1 MLSEYIDLGGF
12 IYMKRIAALWIGL
25 TFILASI
32 VPASAY
38 ERAAAAA
45 SAAVF
50 TDIGSHWAR
59 TTIQTMVASGILDGY
74 PDGTFRPEE
83 PVQVDQFVKMLIL
96 SYSEL
101 HQNGSRSWKSEFL
114 NVLSPENQAIV
125 KQDYRY
131 FSFLPSTVGYWAKD
145 FIDIAS
151 DLHFLNKSR
160 YADFQTDLTRENVA
174 EILYYTLQETEFLED
189 GLFGQKMASAYGD
202 ITSASERE
210 QRFIAEAL
218 VKGIMEGYPNGF
230 FGVGEKVTRAQA
242 LVILNRLTNKES
254 RIKIAV
260 SPDKLERLVPT
271 QAGGDKIVVFPDKR
285 MWDMYESL
293 GAIGG
298 LRGANHDLFETT
310 LRLYKDQ
317 SEKDQVQTRPSG
329 SGEVQEEAAIW
340 LDPGYN
346 TYGITIRLRE
356 GTLARNQ
363 EVVEQF
369 ANGLFGYNA
378 SAFKDLFGSV
388 CAKVADGQAVTGTY
402 SLIGGDAVNVL
413 VDNAAKTVIFT
424 VAAKK

>member
-1 MLSEYIDLGGF
+1 
-12 IYMKRIAALWIGL
+12 MKRILSLWIGL
-25 TFILASI
+25 AFITASI

-38 ERAAAAA
+38 ERA
-45 SAAVF
+45 SAAVSSISF
-50 TDIGSHWAR
+50 HDIGSHWAR
-59 TTIQTMVASGILDGY
+59 NTIQTMVTRGILDGY
-74 PDGTFRPEE
+74 PDGSFRPEE

-101 HQNGSRSWKSEFL
+101 HPNGSRSWNGNFL
-114 NVLSPENQAIV
+114 SSLSPENQAIV

-131 FSFLPSTVGYWAKD
+131 FSFLPNTIGYWAKD

-160 YADFQTDLTRENVA
+160 YSDFQADMTRENVA
-174 EILYYTLQETEFLED
+174 EIIYYTLQETEFLED
-189 GLFGQKMASAYGD
+189 GQFGQKMAAAYGD

-210 QRFIAEAL
+210 QRFIAETL

-242 LVILNRLTNKES
+242 LVILNRLTNEES
-254 RIKIAV
+254 RIQIEV

-271 QAGGDKIVVFPDKR
+271 QGGGNKIVVFPDKR

-293 GAIGG
+293 DAIGE
-298 LRGANHDLFETT
+298 LRGANHDLYETT

-317 SEKDQVQTRPSG
+317 SEKDQVQISSPSA
-329 SGEVQEEAAIW
+329 SSSVQEEAAIW

-356 GTLARNQ
+356 GAIARNQ

-378 SAFKDLFGSV
+378 YAFKELFGAV
-388 CAKVADGQAVTGTY
+388 CAKVTAGQAVTTTY

-413 VDNAAKTVIFT
+413 VNQATKTVIFT